1 MRSQINQL
9 MKEIHPDYYVTEDG
23 NIYSDKTKR
32 MVAQRMNPRG
42 YCVVNLSIN
51 GKCKTF
57 EVHRLVA
64 LAYIPNSNNLPV
76 INHKNG
82 IKTDNRV
89 ENLEWV
95 TCKGNLMH
103 AIKNGLWKPA
113 KGKDTCHGRFEVSD
127 VLRIRELK
135 EQGIPTRKI
144 AKMFNVSQGAIV
156 QITLRHTYAWVQ

>member
-1 MRSQINQL
+1 

-23 NIYSDKTKR
+23 NIYSAKTKR
-32 MVAQRMNPRG
+32 MVAQRINPCG
-42 YCVVNLSIN
+42 YKAVNLSIN

-57 EVHRLVA
+57 DVHRLVA
-64 LAYIPNSNNLPV
+64 LAYIPNPDNLPV

-95 TCKGNLMH
+95 THKENVMH
-103 AIKNGLWKPA
+103 AIETGLWKPA
-113 KGKDTCHGRFEVSD
+113 KGKETNHGRFEVSD

-135 EQGIPTRKI
+135 EQGLPIRKI
-144 AKMFNVSQGAIV
+144 AKMFNITHGAV
-156 QITLRHTYAWVQ
+156 EQIAQRHTYAWVQ